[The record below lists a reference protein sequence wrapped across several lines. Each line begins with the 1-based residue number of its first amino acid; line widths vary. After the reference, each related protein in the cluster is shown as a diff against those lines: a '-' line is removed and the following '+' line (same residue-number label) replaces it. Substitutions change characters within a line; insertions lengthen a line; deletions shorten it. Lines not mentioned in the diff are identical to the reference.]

1 MKKINVIVD
10 LPGGLGNQLFSY
22 FFSRYCQRFLNA
34 NVRYWLNTQYLD
46 KFHSNGKSTLEDF
59 KLPEDVNF
67 FNFGYLLNRIFEPF
81 KRHLHLL
88 NHLPFLRILVLDDSK
103 LEIDAEFIGELL
115 QSRRIKFI
123 FIFGFWQ
130 NLNFLTGSE
139 LPKLK
144 KSSPQYLK
152 LREEM
157 RNKLPIVFH
166 YRLGKKNGKWE
177 HGWGALDSKYL
188 SKALIAMSSE
198 ISSLQHKE
206 IWVFSN
212 DLQEARIQLQNNT
225 NLRFLDD
232 TGLSPA
238 ELLSLLTQSR
248 FLICSNS
255 TFSVLA
261 AKIGEVGTVVVPDRM
276 SKNSM
281 HSIEGISNSW
291 ILVSSS
297 WLD

>member
-1 MKKINVIVD
+1 MRKINVIVD

-59 KLPEDVNF
+59 RLPNDVQF
-67 FNFGYLLNRIFEPF
+67 FNFGYLLNRIFEPI
-81 KRHLHLL
+81 KRYLHLL
-88 NHLPFLRILVLDDSK
+88 NHMPFLQILVLDDSK
-103 LEIDAEFIGELL
+103 LKLSSEALDKLL
-115 QSRRIKFI
+115 RDRSPKFI

-130 NLNFLTGSE
+130 NLNYLNDFE
-139 LPKLK
+139 MPELK
-144 KSSPQYLK
+144 KSNPQYLE
-152 LREEM
+152 LRGEM
-157 RNKLPIVFH
+157 REQLPIIFH

-225 NLRFLDD
+225 KLRFIDD
-232 TGLSPA
+232 SGLSPA
-238 ELLSLLTQSR
+238 ELLSLLSQSR

-261 AKIGEVGTVVVPDRM
+261 AKIGRVGTVVVPDRM